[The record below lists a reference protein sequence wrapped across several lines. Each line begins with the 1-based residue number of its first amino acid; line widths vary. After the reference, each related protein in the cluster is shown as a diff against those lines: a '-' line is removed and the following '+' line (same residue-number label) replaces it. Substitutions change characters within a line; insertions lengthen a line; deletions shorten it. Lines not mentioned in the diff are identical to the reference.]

1 MALNSDTGTKTVA
14 AIVGPG
20 NIGTDLLAKLQRSE
34 HVEVGY
40 MVGVVESD
48 GLARARK
55 LGLAASAEGLDWL
68 LRQDPLPQLVF
79 EATSAKAHAA
89 NAPRYAEAGLHAID
103 LTPAALGPL
112 VCPPVNLHAHLDAP
126 NINMISCGA
135 QATVPIVHAVS
146 SVVPVPY
153 AEIVASVA
161 SRSAGPGTRANI
173 DEFTHTTS
181 RAIETVGG
189 AERGKAI
196 IVLNP
201 VEPPM
206 IMRDTVF
213 CAIPADADIDA
224 ITASIERRVAEVQR
238 YVPGYTLRAAP
249 QFDEARES
257 WQGQARVAV
266 FLEVLGAGDYLPEY
280 AGNLDI
286 MTAAAA
292 QVGEVIAKRN
302 ERGGDRMT
310 TPAPSAPRDL
320 RITDTTLRDGSHA
333 MAHQF
338 TEEQVR
344 TTVHALDAAGVE
356 VIEVTHGDGLGGS
369 SFNYGFSR
377 VDEIAL
383 IAAGV
388 EEATQAKI
396 AVLLVPGIGTKDDL
410 RKSRQAGASVARIAT
425 HCTEADVSIQ
435 HFGLARDLG
444 METVGFLMMAHKT
457 TPAELAR
464 QARIMVDAGAEC
476 VYCVDSA
483 GALVLGD
490 AQERIQA
497 MYAEIGHQA
506 QIGFH
511 GHQNLSLGV
520 ANSVLA
526 YQHGARQIDGALCAL
541 GAGAGNSP
549 TEVLAATFDRLGV
562 QTGVSVGGVLA
573 AAEEVVRPFLPR
585 WPKMDRSAIVQGW
598 AGVYSSFLL
607 HAERAAERY
616 GVPAHEILQRAGE
629 LGYVGGQE
637 DMIIDIAVGLAQER
651 DLAATGAR

>member
-1 MALNSDTGTKTVA
+1 M
-14 AIVGPG
+14 
-20 NIGTDLLAKLQRSE
+20 
-34 HVEVGY
+34 
-40 MVGVVESD
+40 
-48 GLARARK
+48 
-55 LGLAASAEGLDWL
+55 
-68 LRQDPLPQLVF
+68 
-79 EATSAKAHAA
+79 
-89 NAPRYAEAGLHAID
+89 
-103 LTPAALGPL
+103 
-112 VCPPVNLHAHLDAP
+112 
-126 NINMISCGA
+126 
-135 QATVPIVHAVS
+135 S
-146 SVVPVPY
+146 S
-153 AEIVASVA
+153 
-161 SRSAGPGTRANI
+161 
-173 DEFTHTTS
+173 
-181 RAIETVGG
+181 
-189 AERGKAI
+189 
-196 IVLNP
+196 
-201 VEPPM
+201 
-206 IMRDTVF
+206 
-213 CAIPADADIDA
+213 
-224 ITASIERRVAEVQR
+224 
-238 YVPGYTLRAAP
+238 
-249 QFDEARES
+249 
-257 WQGQARVAV
+257 
-266 FLEVLGAGDYLPEY
+266 
-280 AGNLDI
+280 
-286 MTAAAA
+286 
-292 QVGEVIAKRN
+292 
-302 ERGGDRMT
+302 
-310 TPAPSAPRDL
+310 PAPAPAGRQL

-344 TTVHALDAAGVE
+344 ATVHALDAAGVE

-377 VDEIAL
+377 VDEIKL

-410 RKSRQAGASVARIAT
+410 RDARQAGATVARIAT

-457 TPAELAR
+457 SPAELAR

-483 GALVLGD
+483 GALVLTD
-490 AQERIQA
+490 AQERIKA
-497 MYAEIGHQA
+497 IHAEIGHQA
-506 QIGFH
+506 EVGFH

-526 YQHGARQIDGALCAL
+526 YQHGARQVDGALCAL

-549 TEVLAATFDRLGV
+549 T
-562 QTGVSVGGVLA
+562 
-573 AAEEVVRPFLPR
+573 EEVVRPFLPR

-637 DMIIDIAVGLAQER
+637 DMIIDIAVQLAQER